1 MVINEEG
8 ERRGVKE
15 RARGESITQP
25 KPTTN
30 TTTTT
35 TTTNSTTKRK
45 EYQISFF
52 FSI

>member
-1 MVINEEG
+1 MVNNEEG

-35 TTTNSTTKRK
+35 NSTTKRK

>member
-1 MVINEEG
+1 MVNNEEG

-35 TTTNSTTKRK
+35 TNSTTKRK

>member
-1 MVINEEG
+1 MVNNEEG

-15 RARGESITQP
+15 RAHGESITQP

-30 TTTTT
+30 TTTT